1 MIRINLLPFRAARK
15 KENIR
20 RQVLIAIFMLVITI
34 ILIAYLH
41 VTKKTE
47 IEEKISE
54 IEDMKNKINSLQ
66 VSVDQVNAFKAKKK
80 ALESKLDVINLLE
93 KNREGPLNLL
103 IMMSSVIPDKAWLT
117 SFSQKATT
125 LSFAG
130 IALDNETVSLFLS
143 NLEKEKYFK
152 DVNLKNTQ
160 RIMQKGKSFQ
170 RFNISCKFVPT
181 EFIKK

>member
-1 MIRINLLPFRAARK
+1 MPFRAARK

-20 RQVLIAIFMLVITI
+20 RQILVAIFMIVITV
-34 ILIAYLH
+34 ILIAYLQ

-80 ALESKLDVINLLE
+80 ALESKLDVINMLE
-93 KNREGPLNLL
+93 KNRQGPLNLL
-103 IMMSSVIPDKAWLT
+103 LMLSSVIPDKAWLT
-117 SFSQKATT
+117 GFSQKSKNLT
-125 LSFAG
+125 LTG
-130 IALDNETVSLFLS
+130 IALDNETISLFLS
-143 NLEKEKYFK
+143 NLEKEKFFTG
-152 DVNLKNTQ
+152 VNLISSSRTSK
-160 RIMQKGKSFQ
+160 KGKAFQ
-170 RFNISCKFVPT
+170 QFKITCKYVPT